1 MRCDT
6 RRWWWWYRHIQA
18 SRKGEKVEGRS
29 QTPHGRRLT
38 GVASTGRISILAQ
51 PDRRLSL
58 PSRPQQGKT
67 HRAGVLLAACSR
79 KQDCALV
86 HARKIPDRI
95 SPLDFPVEEK
105 WERRLKNSRL
115 SNNEEEEDDPLVG
128 IIMILRYRWGNGI
141 RLIREDNSEEGIV
154 KF

>member
-1 MRCDT
+1 MT
-6 RRWWWWYRHIQA
+6 REGGGGGTGIYRHPGRE
-18 SRKGEKVEGRS
+18 RKWRAALRHPTADVWRGWL
-29 QTPHGRRLT
+29 RR
-38 GVASTGRISILAQ
+38 GRISILAQ

-115 SNNEEEEDDPLVG
+115 SNNEEEEDDPLVE